1 MPNEYWAQVLAFE
14 TPEHAE
20 IQYKLLEDK
29 LKDLL
34 KDRCLLSELDLNP
47 FSTYDEKVRVPKEDS
62 AKRVANKSEIMK
74 KRLSVR
80 QYSPKPQSATIQTHK
95 IRLSDNFLQPIN
107 TTTVRSRQP
116 SARRS
121 ISSKKRVSMSIQY

>member
-14 TPEHAE
+14 TPENAE
-20 IQYKLLEDK
+20 LQYKILEEK

-34 KDRCLLSELDLNP
+34 QDRCLLSELNLDPSSSN
-47 FSTYDEKVRVPKEDS
+47 DEKLNVPKAEPI
-62 AKRVANKSEIMK
+62 KRLANKSEVTK

-80 QYSPKPQSATIQTHK
+80 LYSPKPEPATIQTSK
-95 IRLSDNFLQPIN
+95 IRLSENFLQPIN
-107 TTTVRSRQP
+107 PTNFRSRQT

-121 ISSKKRVSMSIQY
+121 IGSKKRMSLSFQ